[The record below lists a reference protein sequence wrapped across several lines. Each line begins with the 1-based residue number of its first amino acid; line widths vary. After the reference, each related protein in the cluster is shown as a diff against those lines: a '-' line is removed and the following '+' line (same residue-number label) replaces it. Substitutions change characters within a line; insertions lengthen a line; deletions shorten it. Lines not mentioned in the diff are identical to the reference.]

1 MFLNYFQGD
10 RGPPGPVGP
19 QGVKGEGYPGPQV
32 CVYVYTYINCTLKRK
47 RKKKELV
54 QTGASGTC
62 NSFPAASSEV
72 HLKMSSR

>member
-10 RGPPGPVGP
+10 RGPPGLVGP

-47 RKKKELV
+47 KKKKNWSKQELV
-54 QTGASGTC
+54 VLVIHFQLLAQR
-62 NSFPAASSEV
+62 FI
-72 HLKMSSR
+72 

>member
-10 RGPPGPVGP
+10 RGPPGLVGP

-47 RKKKELV
+47 KKKNWSKKELV
-54 QTGASGTC
+54 VLVIH
-62 NSFPAASSEV
+62 F
-72 HLKMSSR
+72 HLLAQRFI

>member
-1 MFLNYFQGD
+1 MFLHYFQGD

-47 RKKKELV
+47 KKKKNWSKQELV
-54 QTGASGTC
+54 VLVIHFQLLAQR
-62 NSFPAASSEV
+62 FI
-72 HLKMSSR
+72 

>member
-10 RGPPGPVGP
+10 RGPPGLVGP

-47 RKKKELV
+47 KKKKNWSKQELV
-54 QTGASGTC
+54 VLVIH
-62 NSFPAASSEV
+62 F
-72 HLKMSSR
+72 HLLAQRFI